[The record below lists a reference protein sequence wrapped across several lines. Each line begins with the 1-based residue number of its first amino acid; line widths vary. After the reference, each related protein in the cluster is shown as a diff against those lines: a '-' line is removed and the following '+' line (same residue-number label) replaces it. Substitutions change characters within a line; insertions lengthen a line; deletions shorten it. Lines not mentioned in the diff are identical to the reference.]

1 MAHRRAAPSSRTW
14 RVWLLVPVALGLDA
28 AAALGLEG
36 RPFPMGVR
44 VPEAVLLAAPW
55 LVYGTL
61 AFVTFRARPL
71 ASRLVALAVLL
82 GMHAGLVALHTV
94 AYMSLWSL
102 PAAAAVRLAHRWSP
116 LIPLLQ
122 LVWVPLL
129 ALPLGTLVD
138 RRAPTRTERFPAAP
152 ARRAAAS
159 PPPPLPER
167 ARPEPP
173 REVMVEPGPPPV
185 APAVPAEPAPSP
197 EPKVVPSAS
206 AIVVLTPMAVEATLE
221 VSVEPPPAPAPRRE
235 PPPVPTWSVDLLPSP
250 SEEAASPIAG
260 VEVAGDAPGP
270 PVPIEVAPVLTP
282 AEAIVAPQAEAI
294 AEAAA
299 PLVAELPGTGDRD
312 VEVAQTTEPEAPAR
326 AAEPPVD
333 LDRVARTFGP
343 YGALLSRDRA
353 VAVDW
358 TPASAVVYVAS
369 REVSPDRVLRV
380 AGRLAEAGATP
391 APGPIRRLSLRSHDG
406 VLVLTPLDGGVLV
419 AASRR
424 RGALALLEVL
434 SRRVAHP
441 DGRDH
446 PAGVVPGVVLPSSA
460 AGPALVDL
468 RPAAERLAPRGD
480 DPAVRSAV
488 RVKTPS
494 AWVDV
499 VAPHGTDAEPLGA
512 LAGRLVG
519 ALIDGE
525 TAGAADLHSL
535 SVDLP
540 AHQLVIQPIHPHASP
555 PRFVAVVGGSESPG
569 LLGLRAERAARTLR
583 EAS

>member
-1 MAHRRAAPSSRTW
+1 MAHRRAAPPSHAW
-14 RVWLLVPVALGLDA
+14 RVWLLVPAALALDA

-36 RPFPMGVR
+36 RPFPMGVW

-61 AFVTFRARPL
+61 AFVAFRARPL
-71 ASRLVALAVLL
+71 TSRLAALAVLL
-82 GMHAGLVALHTV
+82 GIHAALVALHTV
-94 AYMSLWSL
+94 AYMGLWSL
-102 PAAAAVRLAHRWSP
+102 PAPAALRLAHRWSP

-129 ALPLGTLVD
+129 ALPLATLMD
-138 RRAPTRTERFPAAP
+138 RRAQTRSNRFPAAS
-152 ARRAAAS
+152 ARRVAAS
-159 PPPPLPER
+159 PRPLPVPPPEW
-167 ARPEPP
+167 ARPEPT
-173 REVMVEPGPPPV
+173 REILVEPGPSAL
-185 APAVPAEPAPSP
+185 APAVAVVLAPSLEP
-197 EPKVVPSAS
+197 EMVPTAS
-206 AIVVLTPMAVEATLE
+206 APAVLTPMAVEATVE
-221 VSVEPPPAPAPRRE
+221 ISAEPPSAPPLRHEA
-235 PPPVPTWSVDLLPSP
+235 PPVPSWSAELLPS
-250 SEEAASPIAG
+250 SS
-260 VEVAGDAPGP
+260 VEVASAMAEVEVIRNAPGP
-270 PVPIEVAPVLTP
+270 MEVAPVP
-282 AEAIVAPQAEAI
+282 APTEAV

-299 PLVAELPGTGDRD
+299 PAAAGLPGAGDREI
-312 VEVAQTTEPEAPAR
+312 VVAAATEPEAPTP

-333 LDRVARTFGP
+333 LDLVTRTFEP

-358 TPASAVVYVAS
+358 APASALAVAFVAP
-369 REVSPDRVLRV
+369 REVSRDRMVRL
-380 AGRLAEAGATP
+380 AGRLAEAGVAPT
-391 APGPIRRLSLRSHDG
+391 PGPIRRLSVRSHDG
-406 VLVLTPLDGGVLV
+406 VLVLTVLDGGVLV

-441 DGRDH
+441 DGREH
-446 PAGVVPGVVLPSSA
+446 AECIEPGVVLPSSA

-468 RPAAERLAPRGD
+468 RPAPVHPASRGD
-480 DPAVRSAV
+480 DPAVRFAIRV
-488 RVKTPS
+488 RTPS

-499 VAPHGTDAEPLGA
+499 VGPHGTDAESLGA

-519 ALIDGE
+519 ALIAGE

-540 AHQLVIQPIHPHASP
+540 AHQLVIHPIHPHASP
-555 PRFVAVVGGSESPG
+555 PRFVAVVGGSEPPG